1 MSRFTVQREG
11 RTIWDNDGHYD
22 ALLLLNGD
30 FPTDAERLKYAHAI
44 ANALN
49 AAEIPT
55 GRERAADR

>member
-1 MSRFTVQREG
+1 MSRFKVQRDG
-11 RTIWDNDGHYD
+11 RTIWDEDFNYD
-22 ALLLLNGD
+22 ALLRINGD
-30 FPTDAERLKYAHAI
+30 FPNDAERLKYAHAI